1 MTDVFTVLHTVEM
14 NFVQSFV
21 CLVTGLM
28 QIVTESYNAEDAA
41 AAGDQ
46 FAFTVELGAGVESD
60 CVVALELNAGDNV
73 AFSRGCRIAFGGQ
86 HDAEGCLLYTS
97 PSPRD

>member
-60 CVVALELNAGDNV
+60 CVVAWSSTPE
-73 AFSRGCRIAFGGQ
+73 I
-86 HDAEGCLLYTS
+86 TS
-97 PSPRD
+97 PFLGAAG